1 MNRLGKRRLRNMGGR
16 NQTGRVGAPLCPRA
30 GRAPSAFG
38 VSAWG
43 MLSLGGPLQGLLLP
57 LGLCP
62 SSLCLKPAHSGV
74 QGPRW
79 RNTQAPGSSHGLQVR
94 HRPQ

>member
-16 NQTGRVGAPLCPRA
+16 NQTGRVDAPLCPRA